1 VQKQINLIF
10 LTEKVCIFPKSR
22 IGSGFCTGTAE
33 TLTQQ
38 AFQQKVDFSSKI
50 KNI

>member
-22 IGSGFCTGTAE
+22 IGSGFCIGSAE
-33 TLTQQ
+33 TLAQQ
-38 AFQQKVDFSSKI
+38 AFQ
-50 KNI
+50 